1 MIPSTSRPGPAQAT
15 RAPRSPTSRLSVR
28 RVVDGVR
35 SCKADRVNGTGP
47 GVLLVRR
54 FFLDLL
60 RIVTSGCRAHVR
72 R

>member
-1 MIPSTSRPGPAQAT
+1 MIPSDVQVGTRVGHPGPALSA
-15 RAPRSPTSRLSVR
+15 SLLSVR